1 MVYRCIVVGFDGS
14 DASRRAVERAL
25 GLARAVGARLQLVTV
40 VPPPTVF
47 LGELLVP
54 EAVDTSELE
63 RQAMR
68 RLEALAREIRET
80 GGGVEVGYT
89 VLMGDPAEELVGYA
103 EDNGC
108 DLIVVGR
115 RGRGGL
121 ERLLLGSVSSKVVSL
136 SHRVDVLVVESASVR
151 REG

>member
-1 MVYRCIVVGFDGS
+1 MVYRCIVVGYDGS
-14 DASRRAVERAL
+14 DASRRAVDRAAGIAKL
-25 GLARAVGARLQLVTV
+25 SGSKLAIVTV

-54 EAVDTSELE
+54 EVLDTSPLEEAARQSLEKVAKEL
-63 RQAMR
+63 
-68 RLEALAREIRET
+68 RET
-80 GGGVEVGYT
+80 VGIENLST
-89 VLMGDPAEELVGYA
+89 VVLMGDPADEIVGFA

-121 ERLLLGSVSSKVVSL
+121 ERLILGSVSSKIVSI
-136 SHRVDVLVVESASVR
+136 SHGVDVLVVESGQKS
-151 REG
+151 G